1 MKKNYD
7 AIIIGAGI
15 GGLTA
20 GAFLSKAGKK
30 VLVIEK
36 SNIIGGRCSSRT
48 WDGFSFDVGAD
59 YFAKG
64 MLKNFARLGKDVA
77 LRPIGFSVKSFNKGK
92 VMTIPPGLHLI
103 KELSGFGMSKK
114 EIAGFGLSMAREILF
129 RRYSKRY
136 KTNDS
141 VIDTITNNPL
151 LRNILNIG
159 AFFSGS
165 LPHKMPSYWFNLLF
179 GRTFGYDFPFYPMDG
194 AQRIPD
200 LLSEVIR
207 ENGGEIRT
215 NTSVEKILIEKN
227 KAAGVKTTGE
237 EIEADVV
244 ISNSG
249 IQDTVFNLMKGK
261 GLSTEFKNR
270 VKKYKHG
277 LLMNSIFTA
286 FKTDIAMMNNVHL
299 YCYFPDDVKEM
310 FSTLHKGEFPD
321 DYIFTLSV
329 PDAITGKRTDG
340 CCTGTI
346 KFITPRGEDNKE
358 IISKEA
364 DKVIESVNRI
374 LPNFKKSIV
383 WKKIVTSEDYED
395 EIGFESCI
403 APVAESIE
411 YKKMSHKMPVKGLY
425 NVGATVLP
433 NGGCTASSVE
443 SGKRCA
449 EDVLIQTQ

>member
-1 MKKNYD
+1 MRFD
-7 AIIIGAGI
+7 AIIIGSGL

-20 GAFLSKAGKK
+20 GAFLSRAGKK
-30 VLVIEK
+30 VLVLER
-36 SNIIGGRCSSRT
+36 NNVIGGRCSSRT

-64 MLKNFARLGKDVA
+64 MLKNFARLDKDIA
-77 LRPIGFSVKSFNKGK
+77 LKPLGFSVKSFNKGK

-103 KELSGFGMSKK
+103 KELSGFGMNKK
-114 EIAGFGLSMAREILF
+114 EMAGFGLRMMKEIVF
-129 RRYSKRY
+129 ESYSKRY
-136 KTNDS
+136 KTNDR
-141 VIDTITNNPL
+141 VIDKVTDNPL
-151 LRNILNIG
+151 LKNILNIG

-179 GRTFGYDFPFYPMDG
+179 GRTYGYDFPFYPMNG

-207 ENGGEIRT
+207 ENGGEVRT
-215 NTSVEKILIEKN
+215 NTNIEKIFIEKN
-227 KAAGVKTTGE
+227 KAAGVKTTEE

-261 GLSTEFKNR
+261 GLSSEFKNR
-270 VKKYKHG
+270 VNKYKSG

-310 FSTLHKGEFPD
+310 FSALHKGEFPD

-329 PDAITGKRTDG
+329 PDAVTGKRTDG
-340 CCTGTI
+340 CYTGTI
-346 KFITPRGEDNKE
+346 KFITPRDKNNKE
-358 IISKEA
+358 IILKEA
-364 DKVIESVNRI
+364 EKVIERADRMT
-374 LPNFKKSIV
+374 PNFRKSIV
-383 WKKIVTSEDYED
+383 WKKIVTSEDYEN
-395 EIGFESCI
+395 ETGFESCI

-411 YKKMSHKMPVKGLY
+411 YKKTGHRMSVKGLY

-433 NGGCTASSVE
+433 NGGCTASAVE

-449 EDVLIQTQ
+449 EEILTAL

>member
-1 MKKNYD
+1 MNKAYD
-7 AIIIGAGI
+7 IIIIGAGI

-36 SNIIGGRCSSRT
+36 GNNIGGRCSSRT
-48 WDGFSFDVGAD
+48 WNGFSFDVGAD

-77 LRPIGFSVKSFNKGK
+77 LRPIGFSARSFNKGK

-114 EIAGFGLSMAREILF
+114 EIAGFSLRMAGEILYEK
-129 RRYSKRY
+129 YSKRY

-141 VIDTITNNPL
+141 VIDAVTDNPL

-200 LLSEVIR
+200 LLLEVIR
-207 ENGGEIRT
+207 ENGGEVRA

-227 KAAGVKTTGE
+227 KAAGVKTTEE

-261 GLSTEFKNR
+261 GLSAEFKNR
-270 VKKYKHG
+270 VRKYKPG

-310 FSTLHKGEFPD
+310 FSALHKGKFPD

-329 PDAITGKRTDG
+329 PDAVTGKRTDG

-346 KFITPRGEDNKE
+346 KFITPRSVNNKE
-358 IISKEA
+358 DILKEA
-364 DKVIESVNRI
+364 DKVIERVNRI
-374 LPNFKKSIV
+374 LPNFRNSIV

-411 YKKMSHKMPVKGLY
+411 YKKMSHRMPIKGLY

-433 NGGCTASSVE
+433 NGGCTASAME
-443 SGKRCA
+443 SGKKCA
-449 EDVLIQTQ
+449 TEILSGS

>member
-1 MKKNYD
+1 MRFD
-7 AIIIGAGI
+7 AIIIGAGL

-59 YFAKG
+59 YFGKG
-64 MLKNFARLGKDVA
+64 MLKTFDRLDKDVA
-77 LRPIGFSVKSFNKGK
+77 LRPVGFSVKSFNKGK
-92 VMTIPPGLHLI
+92 VMTIPPGIHLI
-103 KELSGFGMSKK
+103 RELSGFGMSKM
-114 EIAGFGLSMAREILF
+114 EIARFGLRMAGEILF
-129 RRYSKRY
+129 EKYSKRY
-136 KTNDS
+136 KTNDR
-141 VIDTITNNPL
+141 VIAAVTDNDIVK
-151 LRNILNIG
+151 NILNIG

-165 LPHKMPSYWFNLLF
+165 IPHKMPSYWFNLLF
-179 GRTFGYDFPFYPMDG
+179 GRTYGYDFPFYPMDG

-200 LLSEVIR
+200 LLSEVIK
-207 ENGGEIRT
+207 ENGGEVRT
-215 NTSVEKILIEKN
+215 NLSVERILIEKN

-237 EIEADVV
+237 DIEADIV

-249 IQDTVFNLMKGK
+249 IQDTVFNLVKGK
-261 GLSTEFKNR
+261 GLSIEFKNR
-270 VKKYKHG
+270 VKKYKPG
-277 LLMNSIFTA
+277 LLMNSVFTA

-310 FSTLHKGEFPD
+310 FSALHKGEFPD

-329 PDAITGKRTDG
+329 PDAITGKRTDE
-340 CCTGTI
+340 CFTGTI
-346 KFITPRGEDNKE
+346 KFITPRGENNRE
-358 IISKEA
+358 TILKEA
-364 DKVIESVNRI
+364 EKVIERADRI
-374 LPNFKKSIV
+374 LPNFRKSIV

-395 EIGFESCI
+395 EIGFKSCI

-411 YKKMSHKMPVKGLY
+411 YKKVSHRMPVKGLY
-425 NVGATVLP
+425 CVGATVLP
-433 NGGCTASSVE
+433 NGGCTASAVE

-449 EDVLIQTQ
+449 KEIISSE

>member
-1 MKKNYD
+1 V
-7 AIIIGAGI
+7 
-15 GGLTA
+15 
-20 GAFLSKAGKK
+20 KK
-30 VLVIEK
+30 VLVLEK
-36 SNIIGGRCSSRT
+36 GNIIGGRCSSRT

-64 MLKNFARLGKDVA
+64 MLKTFARIDKDIA
-77 LRPIGFSVKSFNKGK
+77 LRPVGFSVKSFNKGK
-92 VMTIPPGLHLI
+92 VMTIPPGIHLI
-103 KELSGFGMSKK
+103 KELSGFGMSKM
-114 EIAGFGLSMAREILF
+114 EIAQFGLRMAGEILF
-129 RRYSKRY
+129 EKCSKRY
-136 KTNDS
+136 KTNDR
-141 VIDTITNNPL
+141 VIDEVTDNDIV
-151 LRNILNIG
+151 RNILNIG

-165 LPHKMPSYWFNLLF
+165 IPYKMPSYWFNLLF

-200 LLSEVIR
+200 LLVEVIR
-207 ENGGEIRT
+207 ENGGEVRT
-215 NTSVEKILIEKN
+215 NLSVERILIEKN

-237 EIEADVV
+237 DIEADIV

-249 IQDTVFNLMKGK
+249 IQDTVFNLVKGK
-261 GLSTEFKNR
+261 WLSIEFKNR
-270 VKKYKHG
+270 VKKYKPG
-277 LLMNSIFTA
+277 LLMNSVFTA

-310 FSTLHKGEFPD
+310 FSALHKGEFPD

-346 KFITPRGEDNKE
+346 KFITPRGENNRE
-358 IISKEA
+358 TILKEA
-364 DKVIESVNRI
+364 EKVIERADRI
-374 LPNFKKSIV
+374 LPNFRKSIV

-403 APVAESIE
+403 APVAESRE
-411 YKKMSHKMPVKGLY
+411 YKKMSHRMPIKGLY

-433 NGGCTASSVE
+433 NGGCTASAVE

-449 EDVLIQTQ
+449 VEILNGS

>member
-1 MKKNYD
+1 MNKVYD
-7 AIIIGAGI
+7 IIIIGAGL

-36 SNIIGGRCSSRT
+36 NNIIGGRCSSRA

-64 MLKNFARLGKDVA
+64 MLKTFARLDKDVA

-103 KELSGFGMSKK
+103 RELSEFGMSKK
-114 EIAGFGLSMAREILF
+114 EIAKFGIRMMKEIVF
-129 RRYSKRY
+129 KGYSKRY
-136 KTNDS
+136 KTNDR
-141 VIDTITNNPL
+141 VIDAVADNDI

-165 LPHKMPSYWFNLLF
+165 LPYKMPSYWFNLLF
-179 GRTFGYDFPFYPMDG
+179 GRTYGYDFPFYPMGG

-200 LLSEVIR
+200 LLSEVIK
-207 ENGGEIRT
+207 ENGGEVRT
-215 NTSVEKILIEKN
+215 NISVERIHIERN
-227 KAAGVKTTGE
+227 KAAGVKTSDG

-249 IQDTVFNLMKGK
+249 IQDTVFNLTKGK
-261 GLSTEFKNR
+261 GLSIEFKDR
-270 VKKYKHG
+270 VKRYKPG

-286 FKTDIAMMNNVHL
+286 FKMDAGIINGAHL
-299 YCYFPDDVKEM
+299 YCYFPDDVKKM
-310 FSTLHKGEFPD
+310 FSALHNGEFPD
-321 DYIFTLSV
+321 DYIFTVSV
-329 PDAITGKRTDG
+329 PDAVTGKRTDG
-340 CCTGTI
+340 CYTGTI
-346 KFITPRGEDNKE
+346 KFIAPRGENNKE
-358 IISKEA
+358 IILKEG
-364 DKVIESVNRI
+364 DKVIEMADRI
-374 LPNFKKSIV
+374 IPNFKKSLV
-383 WKKIVTSEDYED
+383 WKKIVTSEDYEN

-411 YKKMSHKMPVKGLY
+411 YKKTGHRMPIRGLY
-425 NVGATVLP
+425 CVGATVLP

-443 SGKRCA
+443 SGRRCA
-449 EDVLIQTQ
+449 EEIISSE

>member
-1 MKKNYD
+1 MRFD
-7 AIIIGAGI
+7 AIIIGAGL

-36 SNIIGGRCSSRT
+36 SNIIGGRCSSRA

-64 MLKNFARLGKDVA
+64 MLKNFARLDKDVA
-77 LRPIGFSVKSFNKGK
+77 LRPLGFSVKSFNKGK
-92 VMTIPPGLHLI
+92 AMTIPPGLHLI
-103 KELSGFGMSKK
+103 RELSGFGMSKM
-114 EIAGFGLSMAREILF
+114 EIARFGLRMAGEILF
-129 RRYSKRY
+129 EKYSKRY
-136 KTNDS
+136 KTNDR
-141 VIDTITNNPL
+141 VIDAVADNPL
-151 LRNILNIG
+151 LKNILNIG

-179 GRTFGYDFPFYPMDG
+179 GRTFGYDFPFYPSDN
-194 AQRIPD
+194 AQAIPNALAD
-200 LLSEVIR
+200 VIK
-207 ENGGEIRT
+207 ENKGEIRT
-215 NTSVEKILIEKN
+215 NTDVENILIERN
-227 KAAGVKTTGE
+227 RAAGVRATGE

-261 GLSTEFKNR
+261 GLSAEFKNR
-270 VKKYKHG
+270 VKRYKPG
-277 LLMNSIFTA
+277 LLMNSIFIA

-299 YCYFPDDVKEM
+299 YCYFPNDVKEM
-310 FSTLHKGEFPD
+310 FSALHKGEFPD

-329 PDAITGKRTDG
+329 PDAITGKRTEG

-346 KFITPRGEDNKE
+346 KFITPRDMDNKE
-358 IISKEA
+358 IIQQEA
-364 DKVIESVNRI
+364 DKVIERVDRI
-374 LPNFKKSIV
+374 LPNFRKSIV
-383 WKKIVTSEDYED
+383 WKKVVTSEDYED

-411 YKKMSHKMPVKGLY
+411 YKKMSHRMPIKGLY

-443 SGKRCA
+443 SGKKCA
-449 EDVLIQTQ
+449 TEILIGL

>member
-1 MKKNYD
+1 MRFD
-7 AIIIGAGI
+7 AIIIGSGL

-20 GAFLSKAGKK
+20 GAFLSRAGKK
-30 VLVIEK
+30 VLVLER
-36 SNIIGGRCSSRT
+36 NNVIGGRCSSRT

-64 MLKNFARLGKDVA
+64 MLKNFARLDKDIA
-77 LRPIGFSVKSFNKGK
+77 LKPLGFSVKSFNKGK

-103 KELSGFGMSKK
+103 KELSGFGMNKK
-114 EIAGFGLSMAREILF
+114 EMAGFGLRMMKEIVF
-129 RRYSKRY
+129 ESYSKRY
-136 KTNDS
+136 KTNDR
-141 VIDTITNNPL
+141 VIDKVTDNPL
-151 LRNILNIG
+151 LKNILNIG

-179 GRTFGYDFPFYPMDG
+179 GRTYGYDFPFYPMNG

-207 ENGGEIRT
+207 ENGGEVRT
-215 NTSVEKILIEKN
+215 NTNIEKIFIEKN
-227 KAAGVKTTGE
+227 KAAGVKTTEE

-261 GLSTEFKNR
+261 GLSSEFKNR
-270 VKKYKHG
+270 VNKYKPG

-310 FSTLHKGEFPD
+310 FSALHKGEFPD

-329 PDAITGKRTDG
+329 PDAVTGKRTDG
-340 CCTGTI
+340 CYTGTI
-346 KFITPRGEDNKE
+346 KFITPRDKNNKE
-358 IISKEA
+358 IILKEA
-364 DKVIESVNRI
+364 EKVIERADRMI
-374 LPNFKKSIV
+374 PNFRKSIV
-383 WKKIVTSEDYED
+383 WKKIVTSEDYEN
-395 EIGFESCI
+395 ETGFESCI

-411 YKKMSHKMPVKGLY
+411 YKKTGHRMLVKWLY

-449 EDVLIQTQ
+449 EEILTAL

>member
-1 MKKNYD
+1 MRFD
-7 AIIIGAGI
+7 AVIIGSGL

-20 GAFLSKAGKK
+20 GAFLSRAGKK
-30 VLVIEK
+30 VLVLEK
-36 SNIIGGRCSSRT
+36 NNVIGGRCSSRT

-77 LRPIGFSVKSFNKGK
+77 LKPLGFSVKSFNKGK

-103 KELSGFGMSKK
+103 KELSGFRMGKK
-114 EIAGFGLSMAREILF
+114 EIIGLGFRMMKEIVF
-129 RRYSKRY
+129 ESYSKRY
-136 KTNDS
+136 KTNDR
-141 VIDTITNNPL
+141 VIDTVTDNPL

-165 LPHKMPSYWFNLLF
+165 LPHKMPSYWFNLIF
-179 GRTFGYDFPFYPMDG
+179 GRTYGYDFPFYPMDG
-194 AQRIPD
+194 AQRIPE
-200 LLSEVIR
+200 LLAEVIR

-215 NTSVEKILIEKN
+215 NIGVEKILIEKN

-237 EIEADVV
+237 EIEADIV

-249 IQDTVFNLMKGK
+249 IQDTVFNLVKGK
-261 GLSTEFKNR
+261 GLSAEFKNR
-270 VKKYKHG
+270 VKKYKPG
-277 LLMNSIFTA
+277 LLMNSVFTA
-286 FKTDIAMMNNVHL
+286 FKANAGIINGAHL
-299 YCYFPDDVKEM
+299 YCYFPEDVKKM
-310 FSTLHKGEFPD
+310 FFALHNGEFPD

-329 PDAITGKRTDG
+329 PGAVTGKMIDG
-340 CCTGTI
+340 CYTSTI
-346 KFITPRGEDNKE
+346 KFITPRGENNKE
-358 IISKEA
+358 IILHEA
-364 DKVIESVNRI
+364 DKVIEKVDRVI
-374 LPNFKKSIV
+374 PNFKKSLV
-383 WKKIVTSEDYED
+383 WKKIVSSGDYEK

-411 YKKMSHKMPVKGLY
+411 YKKMRHTMPIKGLY

-443 SGKRCA
+443 SGRRCA

>member
-1 MKKNYD
+1 MRFD
-7 AIIIGAGI
+7 AVIIGSGL

-20 GAFLSKAGKK
+20 GAFLSRAGKR

-36 SNIIGGRCSSRT
+36 NNIIGGRCSSRT

-64 MLKNFARLGKDVA
+64 MLKSFARLDKDIA

-103 KELSGFGMSKK
+103 KELSWFGMNKK
-114 EIAGFGLSMAREILF
+114 EIAGFGLRMVKEIVF
-129 RRYSKRY
+129 ESYSKRY
-136 KTNDS
+136 KTNDR
-141 VIDTITNNPL
+141 VIDKVTDNPL

-179 GRTFGYDFPFYPMDG
+179 GRTYGYDFPFYPMNG

-207 ENGGEIRT
+207 ENGGEVRT
-215 NTSVEKILIEKN
+215 NTNVEKIFIEKN
-227 KAAGVKTTGE
+227 KAAGVKTAEE

-249 IQDTVFNLMKGK
+249 IQDTVFNLTKGK
-261 GLSTEFKNR
+261 GLSVEFKNR
-270 VKKYKHG
+270 IKKYKPG
-277 LLMNSIFTA
+277 LLMNSIFAA

-310 FSTLHKGEFPD
+310 FSALHKGEFPD

-329 PDAITGKRTDG
+329 PDAVTGKKTDG
-340 CCTGTI
+340 CYTGTI
-346 KFITPRGEDNKE
+346 KFITPRDKNNKE
-358 IISKEA
+358 IILKEA
-364 DKVIESVNRI
+364 EKVIERADRMI
-374 LPNFKKSIV
+374 PNFRKSIV
-383 WKKIVTSEDYED
+383 WKKIVTSEDYEG

-411 YKKMSHKMPVKGLY
+411 YKKMNYRMPVKGLY

-449 EDVLIQTQ
+449 EEILTAL

>member
-7 AIIIGAGI
+7 AVIIGAGL

-30 VLVIEK
+30 VLVLEK
-36 SNIIGGRCSSRT
+36 SNYIGGRCSSRT
-48 WDGFSFDVGAD
+48 WDGFRFDVGAD

-64 MLKNFARLGKDVA
+64 MLKTFARLDKDAV
-77 LRPIGFSVKSFNKGK
+77 LRPLGFFVKSFNKGK

-103 KELSGFGMSKK
+103 KELSGFGMSKMD
-114 EIAGFGLSMAREILF
+114 IARFGLRMAGEILF
-129 RRYSKRY
+129 GKYSKRY
-136 KTNDS
+136 KTNDR
-141 VIDTITNNPL
+141 VIDEVTDNPL

-179 GRTFGYDFPFYPMDG
+179 GRTYGYDFPFYPSDN
-194 AQRIPD
+194 AEAIPNALAD
-200 LLSEVIR
+200 VIK
-207 ENGGEIRT
+207 ENEGEIKT
-215 NTSVEKILIEKN
+215 NITVEKILIERN
-227 KAAGVKTTGE
+227 KAAGVKAAGE
-237 EIEADVV
+237 EIEADFV

-249 IQDTVFNLMKGK
+249 IQDTVFNLTKGK
-261 GLSTEFKNR
+261 GLSAEYKNR
-270 VKKYKHG
+270 VRKYKPG

-286 FKTDIAMMNNVHL
+286 FKTDIAIMNNVHL

-321 DYIFTLSV
+321 DYIFTVSV
-329 PDAITGKRTDG
+329 PGAVTGKMIDG
-340 CCTGTI
+340 CYTGTI
-346 KFITPRGEDNKE
+346 KFITPRDKNNRET
-358 IISKEA
+358 ILKEA
-364 DKVIESVNRI
+364 EKVIERADRI
-374 LPNFKKSIV
+374 IPNFKKSLV

-395 EIGFESCI
+395 KIGFESCI

-411 YKKMSHKMPVKGLY
+411 YKKIGHRMPVKGLY

-449 EDVLIQTQ
+449 EEILTAS